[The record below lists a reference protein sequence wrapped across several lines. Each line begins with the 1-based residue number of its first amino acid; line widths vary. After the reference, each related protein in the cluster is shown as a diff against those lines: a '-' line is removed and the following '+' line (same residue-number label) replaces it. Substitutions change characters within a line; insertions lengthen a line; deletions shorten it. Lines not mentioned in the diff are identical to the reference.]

1 MGPYYDS
8 IYLMV
13 RQLPEPP
20 EHHRETDAPEC
31 TSSVSA
37 WRNSRAAAQVWLQEL
52 RRILKQPVRRTWA
65 VD

>member
-20 EHHRETDAPEC
+20 EHHREADGSGCTAPIS
-31 TSSVSA
+31 TWQSA
-37 WRNSRAAAQVWLQEL
+37 RAVALVWLKEL
-52 RRILKQPVRRTWA
+52 LRILKQPVRRTWA